1 MRELFIEEL
10 ETIVGGA
17 AWGPRPCQC
26 CLPSTM
32 ACCEEGVCDTCCP
45 PTE

>member
-10 ETIVGGA
+10 DQVVGGKGKP
-17 AWGPRPCQC
+17 GPGPCQC

-32 ACCEEGVCDTCCP
+32 ACCEEGECDTCCWY
-45 PTE
+45 E

>member
-10 ETIVGGA
+10 EEVVGGRK
-17 AWGPRPCQC
+17 GPPSCQC

-32 ACCEEGVCDTCCP
+32 ACCEEGVCDTCCDRY
-45 PTE
+45 

>member
-1 MRELFIEEL
+1 MRELFLEEL
-10 ETIVGGA
+10 EEVVGGR
-17 AWGPRPCQC
+17 GPIRPCKC

-32 ACCEEGVCDTCCP
+32 ACCEEGECDTCCP